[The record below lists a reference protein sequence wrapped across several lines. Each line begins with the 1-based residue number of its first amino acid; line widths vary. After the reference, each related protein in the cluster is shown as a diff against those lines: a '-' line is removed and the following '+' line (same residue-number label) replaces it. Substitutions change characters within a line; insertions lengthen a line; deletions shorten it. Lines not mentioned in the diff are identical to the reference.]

1 MKKAIFISIDLTI
14 EFQLAI
20 ALNAIKR
27 FLHPVYEFAQSI
39 LS

>member
-1 MKKAIFISIDLTI
+1 MNKANFISIDLAI
-14 EFQLAI
+14 EFHLAI
-20 ALNAIKR
+20 TMNAIKR